1 MWLRV
6 LLLCVVTLTWT
17 VKCDQWPFAD
27 GDEYT
32 LAVINITYLFNGGQE
47 PFQQHIS
54 DSAEMGKFGTG
65 RVGSTAGLLVH
76 VRSANSSSHHGC
88 ELTYDNEL
96 PVRDLPLIPVSFA
109 RVMSLFS

>member
-1 MWLRV
+1 MWLLWTLFIVV
-6 LLLCVVTLTWT
+6 LLQSCV
-17 VKCDQWPFAD
+17 CDQWPFAD

-32 LAVINITYLFNGGQE
+32 LAIMNISYVSSGTGSV
-47 PFQQHIS
+47 HSS

-88 ELTYDNEL
+88 ELTYDNE
-96 PVRDLPLIPVSFA
+96 IPVISITLNSIEF
-109 RVMSLFS
+109 

>member
-1 MWLRV
+1 MWLLQWTLFIVV
-6 LLLCVVTLTWT
+6 LLQSCVII
-17 VKCDQWPFAD
+17 KCDQWPFAD

-32 LAVINITYLFNGGQE
+32 LAIMNITYVNSATGSV
-47 PFQQHIS
+47 HSS

-88 ELTYDNEL
+88 ELTYDNE
-96 PVRDLPLIPVSFA
+96 IPVIST
-109 RVMSLFS
+109 